1 MSGGPQDALK
11 AVEKIPVAT
20 NNAIHLSLL
29 ENYKVSH
36 FTVGLFPFHTMLDSF
51 PFQSM
56 VLIYM
61 PVTL

>member
-1 MSGGPQDALK
+1 MTSVRHWCDDSAMSDGPQDALK

-36 FTVGLFPFHTMLDSF
+36 STVHSIPW
-51 PFQSM
+51 
-56 VLIYM
+56 
-61 PVTL
+61 

>member
-29 ENYKVSH
+29 ENYKVSQP
-36 FTVGLFPFHTMLDSF
+36 FLFHAILDSF
-51 PFQSM
+51 PFQNM
-56 VLIYM
+56 TLICHLA
-61 PVTL
+61 TK